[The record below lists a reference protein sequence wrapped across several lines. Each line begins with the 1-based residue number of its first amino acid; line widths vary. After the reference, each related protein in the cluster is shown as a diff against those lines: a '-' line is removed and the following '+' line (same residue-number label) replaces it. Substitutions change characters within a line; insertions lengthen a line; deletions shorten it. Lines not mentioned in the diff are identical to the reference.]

1 MKFLG
6 KWMDLEDIIL
16 SVVTQTQKNTHDT
29 HLLIIGY

>member
-16 SVVTQTQKNTHDT
+16 SELTQSQNVLMICIH
-29 HLLIIGY
+29 